1 MRWRQLLL
9 WQLIEVKIEL
19 LSYSFIRQLIFK
31 LNFKLLPYFTGIT
44 RIRGTNYVSPHGI
57 PIDLLDRMITIPTS
71 PYQEKELKEILKIR
85 CEEEDCE
92 MADDALTVL
101 TRIALETSLRYAIQL
116 ITTASLASRKR
127 KSTEVSESIE

>member
-1 MRWRQLLL
+1 M
-9 WQLIEVKIEL
+9 IIV
-19 LSYSFIRQLIFK
+19 
-31 LNFKLLPYFTGIT
+31 PT
-44 RIRGTNYVSPHGI
+44 R
-57 PIDLLDRMITIPTS
+57 

-116 ITTASLASRKR
+116 ITTASLVSRRR
-127 KSTEVSESIE
+127 KATEVSRTGDTIYCMNAFDTIILILL

>member
-1 MRWRQLLL
+1 
-9 WQLIEVKIEL
+9 
-19 LSYSFIRQLIFK
+19 
-31 LNFKLLPYFTGIT
+31 
-44 RIRGTNYVSPHGI
+44 
-57 PIDLLDRMITIPTS
+57 MIIVPTS

-116 ITTASLASRKR
+116 ITTASLVSRRR
-127 KSTEVSESIE
+127 KSTEVSRMSLDKENNLVYIYIYTNSRYYISFF

>member
-1 MRWRQLLL
+1 
-9 WQLIEVKIEL
+9 
-19 LSYSFIRQLIFK
+19 
-31 LNFKLLPYFTGIT
+31 
-44 RIRGTNYVSPHGI
+44 
-57 PIDLLDRMITIPTS
+57 MIIVPTS

-116 ITTASLASRKR
+116 ITTASLVSRRR
-127 KSTEVSESIE
+127 KSTEVSIFISICIFVLLIKILLSNI

>member
-1 MRWRQLLL
+1 MDR
-9 WQLIEVKIEL
+9 LIIV
-19 LSYSFIRQLIFK
+19 
-31 LNFKLLPYFTGIT
+31 
-44 RIRGTNYVSPHGI
+44 
-57 PIDLLDRMITIPTS
+57 PTS

-116 ITTASLASRKR
+116 ITTASLVSRRR
-127 KSTEVSESIE
+127 KTTEVNSICDAIYNIMYSDIIVIFLFLIYIQVSIEDVKRVYSLFIDENRSTQFLKEYQDDFMFNEFCK

>member
-1 MRWRQLLL
+1 M
-9 WQLIEVKIEL
+9 II
-19 LSYSFIRQLIFK
+19 
-31 LNFKLLPYFTGIT
+31 
-44 RIRGTNYVSPHGI
+44 VS
-57 PIDLLDRMITIPTS
+57 TI

-116 ITTASLASRKR
+116 ITTASLVSRRR
-127 KSTEVSESIE
+127 KSTEVNSI

>member
-1 MRWRQLLL
+1 
-9 WQLIEVKIEL
+9 
-19 LSYSFIRQLIFK
+19 
-31 LNFKLLPYFTGIT
+31 
-44 RIRGTNYVSPHGI
+44 
-57 PIDLLDRMITIPTS
+57 MIIVPTS

-116 ITTASLASRKR
+116 ITTASLVSRRR
-127 KSTEVSESIE
+127 KSTEVNIILRYYLCIIFLCYCGKEKKKKISKRA

>member
-1 MRWRQLLL
+1 
-9 WQLIEVKIEL
+9 
-19 LSYSFIRQLIFK
+19 
-31 LNFKLLPYFTGIT
+31 
-44 RIRGTNYVSPHGI
+44 
-57 PIDLLDRMITIPTS
+57 MIIVATD

-116 ITTASLASRKR
+116 ITTASLVSRRR
-127 KSTEVSESIE
+127 KSTEVSTSCNIRLAMYTIITNFSIVLRSVSRM